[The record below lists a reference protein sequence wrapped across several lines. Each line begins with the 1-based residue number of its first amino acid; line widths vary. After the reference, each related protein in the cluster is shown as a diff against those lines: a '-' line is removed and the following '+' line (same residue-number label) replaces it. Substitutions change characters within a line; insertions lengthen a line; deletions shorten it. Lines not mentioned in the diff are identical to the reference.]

1 MDKNMRFWFAGKY
14 SDQMG
19 IKLQNPV
26 TITGAIPRLERISVP
41 GRNGDIIYFDGSYDN
56 RSGVASCF
64 ALKKHN
70 VMQDVTRINNW
81 LLNSYE
87 YKELVIPEDNEHF
100 FLASVTNGAEI
111 NTRLSMLAP
120 FDIRFTCRPERFLR
134 SGKKEILLQDG
145 VIVNPT
151 QFPAYPLIVFSTLD
165 ETPIGRIDV
174 LFGDYS
180 IFADSIEES
189 RLIFDA
195 ETCNAYVADLNFNNH
210 VSVSTDFKIEPG
222 NVNFANFSPSVSV
235 TMIPRWWEL

>member
-1 MDKNMRFWFAGKY
+1 MDKNTKFWFDGKD
-14 SDQMG
+14 SEQMG
-19 IKLQNPV
+19 IKLQSPV
-26 TITGAIPRLERISVP
+26 TITGAIPRLERVSVP

-70 VMQDVTRINNW
+70 VMQNVTRINNW
-81 LLNSYE
+81 LLSSYE
-87 YKELVIPEDNEHF
+87 YKELVIPEDKDHF

-120 FDIRFTCRPERFLR
+120 FNINFTCRPERFLR

-145 VIVNPT
+145 FIVNPT

-165 ETPIGRIDV
+165 ETPIGEIDV
-174 LFGDYS
+174 LFGNYS
-180 IFADSIEES
+180 IYAESIEES
-189 RLIFDA
+189 QLIFDA
-195 ETCNAYVADLNFNNH
+195 ETCNAYMADLSFNNQI
-210 VSVSTDFKIEPG
+210 SVSTDFKIEPG
-222 NVNFANFSPSVSV
+222 NVNFANLNSRVVV